1 MTAEIMS
8 TGTHKSLR
16 RQDITFEDK
25 DQALRDDVRTLGAML
40 GDLIREQSGDDLYE
54 FVETARLRS
63 IRRREGNEKPGEEL
77 AELVGGLDADEAL
90 QVIRSFSTYFQMV
103 NTAEK
108 VHRIRRRRE
117 YLRDVVHYQP
127 GGLEDT
133 FIKLKA
139 SGMGT
144 DGLKDL
150 LDSLSIEPVF
160 TAHPTEP
167 TRRTILRKE
176 QNIVKHL
183 IDLLNPTM
191 TPQETN
197 AALQNIRLLATTGW
211 QTDEHPSEQMTVA
224 DELEHVLFFV
234 TDVLYRTIPPF
245 YEDIENAVKRI
256 YGEEDNVEVPGI
268 LHFGSWVG
276 GDMDGNPNVNAKTI
290 RETLARQRSLILDL
304 YFKEC
309 ASIAAK
315 LSQSAERA
323 SFGQGMLDKIEEYRG
338 VFPNAYHAVPARHR
352 DMPYR
357 VFLRLVQQR
366 LQSTYDDDIFPYEKV
381 GQLVDDI
388 QLVAESLA
396 ENKGQQ
402 AGLFAVRRLLRRIDT
417 FGFHMV
423 TLDIRQDSEV
433 HRNVVGECLGEDD
446 WLEMTVEQ
454 RTARITEAISSRES
468 APMNPSTQARKTIAV
483 FQAIAFCRRKYGAK
497 AIGPFIVSMT
507 QGADD
512 ILSVILL
519 AQWGELHNKRGEVP
533 LDIAPLL
540 ETVDDLQNG
549 PAILGSLLSA
559 ELYRKHLKRRA
570 DRQMIMIGYSD
581 SNKDSGLA
589 SARWA
594 LQNAQEVIVRAAE
607 VEGLE
612 LTLFHGRGGTVSRGG
627 SKTHVAVLGAPP
639 GTVNGR
645 LRVTEQGE
653 IINEKYGLRGIA
665 LRTLEQMT
673 GSVALATAMPKHRGN
688 DRPEWHSMMDV
699 IADESRRA
707 YRKLIYETPNFYDY
721 FRKGTPIDLI
731 ERMRIGSRPSSRRR
745 QSGIEDLRAIPWVFS
760 WTQARFGLP
769 GWYGIGSGLQKA
781 IDQFGEEA
789 VGEMFNEWYFYRTLT
804 ADTEMVLAKTDLGI
818 AEQYSKLA
826 GDALH
831 DEFFPI
837 INAEFDLTRDL
848 ILNFSGHE
856 TLLEGDITLQ
866 RAIML
871 RNPYVDPMSLMQV
884 DLLSR
889 WRASDY
895 EDQEIFDALLA
906 SVNGIAQALQ
916 NTG

>member
-1 MTAEIMS
+1 MD
-8 TGTHKSLR
+8 TGIHKSLR

-25 DQALRDDVRTLGAML
+25 DQALRDDVRMLGAMV
-40 GDLIREQSGDDLYE
+40 GDLIREQSGDALYE
-54 FVETARLRS
+54 FVENARLRA

-77 AELVGGLDADEAL
+77 AELVGNLEPTEAL

-133 FIKLKA
+133 LIKLKA
-139 SGMGT
+139 SGL
-144 DGLKDL
+144 DSAGLKDL
-150 LDSLSIEPVF
+150 LNNLSIEPIF

-183 IDLLNPTM
+183 VDLLNPTM
-191 TPQETN
+191 TPQETSS
-197 AALQNIRLLATTGW
+197 AHDNIRLLATTGW

-234 TDVLYRTIPPF
+234 TDVLYRAIPPF
-245 YEDIENAVKRI
+245 YEDIESAIKRI
-256 YGEEDNVEVPGI
+256 YGEEGKNIQTPSI
-268 LHFGSWVG
+268 LRFGSWVG

-290 RETLARQRSLILDL
+290 RATLARQRSLILDL
-304 YFKEC
+304 YYKEC

-315 LSQSAERA
+315 LSQSTDRVG
-323 SFGQGMLDKIEEYRG
+323 FGQAMLDRIEEYRG

-357 VFLRLVQQR
+357 VFLRLIQQR
-366 LQSTYDDDIFPYEKV
+366 LQSTYDDDIYPYEKV
-381 GQLVDDI
+381 GQLLGDI
-388 QLVAESLA
+388 QLIANSLSA
-396 ENKGQQ
+396 NKGKQ
-402 AGLFAVRRLLRRIDT
+402 AGLFAVRRLIRRINT
-417 FGFHMV
+417 FGFHLV
-423 TLDIRQDSEV
+423 TLDVRQDSET
-433 HRNVVGECLGEDD
+433 HRSVVGECLGEED
-446 WLEMTVEQ
+446 WEEMSSED
-454 RTARITEAISSRES
+454 RSERIIDAIVTRES
-468 APMNPSTQARKTIAV
+468 PPMNLSTQARKTIAV
-483 FQAIAFCRRKYGAK
+483 FQAIAFCRRKYGPK

-519 AQWGELHNKRGEVP
+519 AQWGEVHNKRGEVP
-533 LDIAPLL
+533 IDIAPLL

-549 PAILGSLLSA
+549 PAILKALLA
-559 ELYRKHLKRRA
+559 TDLYREHLKRRKN
-570 DRQMIMIGYSD
+570 RQMIMIGYSD
-581 SNKDSGLA
+581 SNKDGGLA

-594 LQNAQEVIVRAAE
+594 LQNAQEVLVAAAADQ
-607 VEGLE
+607 GIE

-627 SKTHVAVLGAPP
+627 SKTHVAVMGAPP

-673 GSVALATAMPKHRGN
+673 GSVALATAMPRHRGN
-688 DRPEWHSMMDV
+688 DKAGWHEMMDV

-707 YRKLIYETPNFYDY
+707 YRKLVYDTPNFYEY
-721 FRKGTPIDLI
+721 FRKATPIDLI

-745 QSGIEDLRAIPWVFS
+745 QAGIEDLRAIPWVFS
-760 WTQARFGLP
+760 WTQARSVLP
-769 GWYGIGSGLQKA
+769 GWYGVGSGLKKA
-781 IDQFGEEA
+781 LDQFGEEA
-789 VGEMFNEWYFYRTLT
+789 FADMFNEWYFMRSLT
-804 ADTEMVLAKTDLGI
+804 ADTEMVLAKSDLGI
-818 AEQYSKLA
+818 AELYSELS
-826 GDALH
+826 GELH
-831 DEFFPI
+831 QEFFPVI
-837 INAEFDLTRDL
+837 KAEYELTQEL
-848 ILNFSGHE
+848 ILKYSDHDS
-856 TLLEGDITLQ
+856 LLQGDVTLQ

-889 WRASDY
+889 WRTSNY
-895 EDQEIFDALLA
+895 EDQDIFDALLA